1 MQVYIAIFI
10 GLLAIIA
17 SVLVIN
23 RKTLKRIPLRPLS
36 GLALLC
42 IIAGI
47 VFGRF
52 RVLGYIFIGT
62 GAVLAIVDAVRKT
75 RNR

>member
-10 GLLAIIA
+10 ALLAIIA
-17 SVLVIN
+17 SVLVIK
-23 RKTLKRIPLRPLS
+23 RKTWKRVPLRPLS
-36 GLALLC
+36 GLALLF

-52 RVLGYIFIGT
+52 RLLGYGFVSV
-62 GAVLAIVDAVRKT
+62 GAVLAIVDAVRKA